1 MASNDS
7 YPDPPISSG
16 DPYSSQNAG
25 FKPYSA
31 SGESAFLHRISPES
45 SSLPY
50 AKRPKQN
57 PEMENHRYRRPLQ
70 LDRKCRQHCANVLIQ
85 SYSIRLRRARY
96 EVHFLLRF
104 FFFRLK
110 PVFQGP
116 GHVGSHLC
124 TSMWLWNR
132 IFEALKKD
140 YQGVSDNY
148 VRTPFC

>member
-16 DPYSSQNAG
+16 DQYSSQNAG

-31 SGESAFLHRISPES
+31 TGESSFLHRISPES

-70 LDRKCRQHCANVLIQ
+70 LDKKCRQHCANVLIQ

-96 EVHFLLRF
+96 EVHFLF
-104 FFFRLK
+104 
-110 PVFQGP
+110 
-116 GHVGSHLC
+116 
-124 TSMWLWNR
+124 R
-132 IFEALKKD
+132 IFFSSIETSVSKARTMSDLTCARQCGFGIDHSRPKKRL
-140 YQGVSDNY
+140 S
-148 VRTPFC
+148 RS